1 MESDMME
8 FSLKPGIDVRSASYE
23 AFISYME
30 HSNDLWVI
38 KDHESRFVYVNQPFL
53 HYNNLPKNY
62 NIEGRL
68 DSECPAPWA
77 EIADI
82 IQANDSAV
90 MQRQKSVDVLAN
102 FIHGNKKKII
112 QPFLGNVAP
121 LIKDGQSIGIVVRG
135 KKLEL
140 YSMYHLEKEQPPE
153 TLNFGNP
160 SRLFTDREFDVV
172 FFALQSFSM
181 KEIAKRLG
189 IAPGTVDKHMQNIYQ
204 KTGVS
209 ALSQLIDFC
218 IKNGYHRFAPNRFIN
233 PQPYIP
239 LA

>member
-1 MESDMME
+1 MESDIME
-8 FSLKPGIDVRSASYE
+8 FSLKPGIDVRSESYE

-38 KDHESRFVYVNQPFL
+38 KDHKSRFVYVNQPFL
-53 HYNNLPKNY
+53 YYNNLPKDY

-68 DSECPAPWA
+68 DSECPAPWS
-77 EIADI
+77 EVADI

-102 FIHGNKKKII
+102 FIHGHKEKIL

-121 LIKDGQSIGIVVRG
+121 LIKDGQSIGIVVRA

-140 YSMYHLEKEQPPE
+140 YSMYHLEQEQPPD

-189 IAPGTVDKHMQNIYQ
+189 ITPGTVDKHMQNIYQ

-209 ALSQLIDFC
+209 ALSLLIDLC

-233 PQPYIP
+233 PQP
-239 LA
+239 